1 MKNELGKTA
10 VSWPA
15 QSGQDFYW
23 LLVGTDD
30 TLKKRSSAVR
40 GVIAA
45 LAAAEDF
52 MKHQPNEA
60 KTIVASQVGSNHMP
74 ELWETSR
81 FDLSLSRPVVLI
93 MESQLRWMN
102 SGKGVQ
108 EFKMPDLLEFIYF
121 DALNSVKPEKIKIL
135 H

>member
-1 MKNELGKTA
+1 
-10 VSWPA
+10 
-15 QSGQDFYW
+15 
-23 LLVGTDD
+23 
-30 TLKKRSSAVR
+30 
-40 GVIAA
+40 
-45 LAAAEDF
+45 
-52 MKHQPNEA
+52 
-60 KTIVASQVGSNHMP
+60 MP